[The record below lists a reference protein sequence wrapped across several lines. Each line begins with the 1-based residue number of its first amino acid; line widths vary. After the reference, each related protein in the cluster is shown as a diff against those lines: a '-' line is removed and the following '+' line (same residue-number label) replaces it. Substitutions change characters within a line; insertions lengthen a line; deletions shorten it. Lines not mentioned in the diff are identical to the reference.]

1 MSGTD
6 DIIGR
11 MSDHDLRTRMPGA
24 PAPAAA
30 PAAPRGPGPRTA
42 AALRAAAPA
51 LAVYA
56 AVRALGLLA
65 LWAAA
70 HASGKDPVGR
80 LSGRWD
86 SVWYQRIAEN
96 GYGHTVALPDGA
108 LHSDLAF
115 FPLLP
120 ALERGISEV
129 TPLTLGGAGLL
140 VAWTAGLLAA
150 WGIFA
155 VGAHLHGRRT
165 GVVLAALWG
174 VYPTAFV
181 QSMAYTETLFTALA
195 AWALYA
201 VLRGRWLPAGALCV
215 LAGLTRP
222 SAAALIAALAI
233 TAAATLVREFRAGGH
248 LAPVLRRNARLLAG
262 VALAPMGWLAY
273 VVFVAVREG
282 SPFAYFEVQAQWGN
296 NIDGGRA
303 LAAFIAGLPLPAALG
318 LCAAFGLL
326 GWLVVLCVRQRLP
339 LPVLVYT
346 VAIVV
351 ISLIGAGYFGSRPR
365 LMMPAFPLLLPPAV
379 ALARLRGGRGGVR
392 AEGAA
397 ATVAGADRGAPALLE
412 IPEQS
417 TGVTAPTA
425 PAHPPVLTAPAVIVL
440 AVLACASAVFGAWTL
455 LGAGP
460 P

>member
-1 MSGTD
+1 MRVTARHPSLPSRPAGGLSGPE
-6 DIIGR
+6 DILGR
-11 MSDHDLRTRMPGA
+11 MPDQQLRARRPGA
-24 PAPAAA
+24 PATHP
-30 PAAPRGPGPRTA
+30 GPGPRRA

-56 AVRALGLLA
+56 IVRALGLLVF
-65 LWAAA
+65 WVAART
-70 HASGKDPVGR
+70 SGKDPLTR
-80 LSGRWD
+80 LNGRWD
-86 SVWYQRIAEN
+86 SVWYQRVAED
-96 GYGHTVALPDGA
+96 GYGHTVTLPDGTI
-108 LHSDLAF
+108 HSDLAF

-120 ALERGISEV
+120 VLERGLSEV
-129 TPLTLGGAGLL
+129 TPLTPGGAGLL
-140 VAWTAGLLAA
+140 VAWSAGLLAA
-150 WGIFA
+150 WGVFA

-201 VLRGRWLPAGALCV
+201 VLTGRWIAAGALCV

-233 TAAATLVREFRAGGH
+233 TAAVTLVREFRAGDRIG
-248 LAPVLRRNARLLAG
+248 PVLRRNARMVAGVLLAP
-262 VALAPMGWLAY
+262 LGWLAY

-282 SPFAYFEVQAQWGN
+282 SPLAYFAVQAQWGN
-296 NIDGGRA
+296 SIDGGRA
-303 LAAFIAGLPLPAALG
+303 LATFIAGLPWPAALG
-318 LCAAFGLL
+318 LWAALALL
-326 GWLVVLCVRQRLP
+326 GWLVVLCVRQRQPLP
-339 LPVLVYT
+339 LLVHGI
-346 VAIVV
+346 AIVV

-379 ALARLRGGRGGVR
+379 ALLRLR
-392 AEGAA
+392 
-397 ATVAGADRGAPALLE
+397 TAGTSA
-412 IPEQS
+412 
-417 TGVTAPTA
+417 
-425 PAHPPVLTAPAVIVL
+425 VLTA
-440 AVLACASAVFGAWTL
+440 LACASAAYGAWTL

>member
-1 MSGTD
+1 
-6 DIIGR
+6 
-11 MSDHDLRTRMPGA
+11 MSDHQLRPRA
-24 PAPAAA
+24 PAPTA
-30 PAAPRGPGPRTA
+30 PAPGPRAPGSRA
-42 AALRAAAPA
+42 AAAFRAAAPA

-56 AVRALGLLA
+56 AVRALGLLVF
-65 LWAAA
+65 WAAA
-70 HASGKDPVGR
+70 SAAGKDPLGP

-96 GYGHTVALPDGA
+96 GYGYTVTLPNGSV
-108 LHSDLAF
+108 HPDLAF

-120 ALERGISEV
+120 ALERAVSAV

-150 WGIFA
+150 WGVYA
-155 VGAHLHGRRT
+155 VGARLRGRRT

-201 VLRGRWLPAGALCV
+201 VLTDRWIAAGTLCV

-222 SAAALIAALAI
+222 TAAALIAALTI
-233 TAAATLVREFRAGGH
+233 TAAATLVREYRESREGRKYREGRAGPGGRERSP
-248 LAPVLRRNARLLAG
+248 AGPVPRRRARMLAG
-262 VALAPMGWLAY
+262 VALAPLGWLAY

-282 SPFAYFEVQAQWGN
+282 DPFAYFEVQAQWGN
-296 NIDGGRA
+296 AIDGGVA
-303 LAAFIAGLPLPAALG
+303 LASFIAGLPWPAALG
-318 LCAAFGLL
+318 LCAALGLL
-326 GWLVVLCVRQRLP
+326 GWLVVLCVRQRQP
-339 LPVLVYT
+339 LPVLVYA

-365 LMMPAFPLLLPPAV
+365 LMMPAFPLLLPPAA
-379 ALARLRGGRGGVR
+379 ALARLRTTGRT
-392 AEGAA
+392 AA
-397 ATVAGADRGAPALLE
+397 
-412 IPEQS
+412 
-417 TGVTAPTA
+417 
-425 PAHPPVLTAPAVIVL
+425 VLT
-440 AVLACASAVFGAWTL
+440 VLACASAAYGAWTL

>member
-1 MSGTD
+1 
-6 DIIGR
+6 
-11 MSDHDLRTRMPGA
+11 MSDHQLRTRTPAG
-24 PAPAAA
+24 PAPRTPGGSRVAAA
-30 PAAPRGPGPRTA
+30 F
-42 AALRAAAPA
+42 RAAAPA

-56 AVRALGLLA
+56 AARAWGRLGF
-65 LWAAA
+65 WAAA
-70 HASGKDPVGR
+70 SAAGKDPLGP

-86 SVWYQRIAEN
+86 SVWYQRIAEH
-96 GYGHTVALPDGA
+96 GYRYTVTLPDGSV
-108 LHSDLAF
+108 HSDLAF

-120 ALERGISEV
+120 ALERAVSAV

-155 VGAHLHGRRT
+155 VGSRLRGRRT

-201 VLRGRWLPAGALCV
+201 VLKGRWIVAGALCV

-233 TAAATLVREFRAGGH
+233 TAAVTLVREYRDERRVG
-248 LAPVLRRNARLLAG
+248 PVLRRNARMIAG
-262 VALAPMGWLAY
+262 VALAPLGWLAY

-282 SPFAYFEVQAQWGN
+282 SPVAYFDVQAQWGN

-303 LAAFIAGLPLPAALG
+303 LAAFIAGLPWPAALG
-318 LCAAFGLL
+318 LCAALGLL
-326 GWLVVLCVRQRLP
+326 GWLVVLCVRQRQP
-339 LPVLVYT
+339 LPVLVYAIT
-346 VAIVV
+346 IVV

-379 ALARLRGGRGGVR
+379 ALLRLRTMGRT
-392 AEGAA
+392 AA
-397 ATVAGADRGAPALLE
+397 
-412 IPEQS
+412 
-417 TGVTAPTA
+417 
-425 PAHPPVLTAPAVIVL
+425 VL
-440 AVLACASAVFGAWTL
+440 AALACASAAYGAWTL

>member
-1 MSGTD
+1 
-6 DIIGR
+6 
-11 MSDHDLRTRMPGA
+11 MSDHQLRTRTPAG
-24 PAPAAA
+24 PAPRTPGGSRVAAA
-30 PAAPRGPGPRTA
+30 F
-42 AALRAAAPA
+42 RAAAPA

-56 AVRALGLLA
+56 AARALGLLVF
-65 LWAAA
+65 WAAA
-70 HASGKDPVGR
+70 SAAGKDPLGP

-86 SVWYQRIAEN
+86 SVWYQRIAEH
-96 GYGHTVALPDGA
+96 GYRYTVTLPDGSV
-108 LHSDLAF
+108 HSDLAF

-120 ALERGISEV
+120 ALERAVSAV

-155 VGAHLHGRRT
+155 VGSQLRGRRT

-201 VLRGRWLPAGALCV
+201 VLKGRWIVAGALCV

-233 TAAATLVREFRAGGH
+233 TAAVTLVREYRDELRAG
-248 LAPVLRRNARLLAG
+248 PVLRRNARMIAG
-262 VALAPMGWLAY
+262 VALAPLGWLAY

-282 SPFAYFEVQAQWGN
+282 SPVAYFDVQAQWGN

-303 LAAFIAGLPLPAALG
+303 LAAFIAGLPWPAALG
-318 LCAAFGLL
+318 LCAALGLL
-326 GWLVVLCVRQRLP
+326 GWLVVLCVRQRQP
-339 LPVLVYT
+339 LPVLVYAIT
-346 VAIVV
+346 IVV

-379 ALARLRGGRGGVR
+379 ALLRLRTMGRT
-392 AEGAA
+392 AA
-397 ATVAGADRGAPALLE
+397 
-412 IPEQS
+412 
-417 TGVTAPTA
+417 
-425 PAHPPVLTAPAVIVL
+425 VL
-440 AVLACASAVFGAWTL
+440 AALACASAAYGAWTL

>member
-318 LCAAFGLL
+318 LCAALGLL

-379 ALARLRGGRGGVR
+379 ALARLRGGWGGVR
-392 AEGAA
+392 AERAA